1 MTTYYLYYT
10 CALLHWSCLAL
21 YWPCTH
27 RIQGT
32 FSLYAEYGVVCS
44 CRVCTYMFF
53 QRRKNSDLHCF
64 SPHRSLPG
72 RWRFFSRLAMRIEG
86 QNGAR
91 LGFLEC
97 CSVCVQAGRD
107 LPVDWLS
114 IYGEGDG
121 DWGGMFVGKC
131 KTHRHELRDNALG
144 SAKNTAPLSSSVQ
157 MSIHT
162 LPLYPACKCVHT
174 LVYYAACV
182 VFIHS
187 RSRFSTVVSIL
198 LHV

>member
-1 MTTYYLYYT
+1 MHVHVFPKKKKFWS
-10 CALLHWSCLAL
+10 AL
-21 YWPCTH
+21 
-27 RIQGT
+27 
-32 FSLYAEYGVVCS
+32 
-44 CRVCTYMFF
+44 FF
-53 QRRKNSDLHCF
+53 
-64 SPHRSLPG
+64 PHRSLPG
-72 RWRFFSRLAMRIEG
+72 CWRFFSRLAMRIEG

-131 KTHRHELRDNALG
+131 KTHWHELRDNALG

-187 RSRFSTVVSIL
+187 RSSFSTVVSIL